1 MSVTRPLSALT
12 LILAGAGAAGEQTAG
27 HGGGESVDADQQQ
40 LDSPASCQRLLQG
53 TQALTWVLPSS
64 SE

>member
-1 MSVTRPLSALT
+1 MSFTRPFSA

-40 LDSPASCQRLLQG
+40 LNSQQAASACA
-53 TQALTWVLPSS
+53 QAPRH
-64 SE
+64 